1 MKLLRLRGIPPSLFC
16 SFALLLFC
24 SPAFGQGCAM
34 CRNAVATQLAS
45 VIYSFNLGILV
56 LIFPPVFIMGAIL
69 WMAFQRRD

>member
-34 CRNAVATQLAS
+34 CKKALGSQLAS
-45 VIYSFNLGILV
+45 VIHSFNLGILV
-56 LIFPPVFIMGAIL
+56 LVFPPLLMMGAIL